1 MRAREGTY
9 AGLVIL
15 TIAILAGS
23 VVYVYTTENA
33 QISSLKADDSNLCA
47 AVTTVVNSVYSVYM
61 NTTQTMQQQ
70 IQQDNSMIAA
80 LNSTRPSGYAGMITT
95 LQNQISQDLSIVSA
109 MNDFTSVSSQLTAN
123 PCAHGLTSLQ

>member
-23 VVYVYTTENA
+23 VVYVYTAESA
-33 QISSLKADDSNLCA
+33 QISSLKADGRDLCA
-47 AVTTVVNSVYSVYM
+47 RVNTVVDSVVNVYQ

-70 IQQDNSMIAA
+70 VQQDNSMIAI

-95 LQNQISQDLSIVSA
+95 LQNQITQDLAIVAS
-109 MNDFTSVSSQLTAN
+109 MNDFTS
-123 PCAHGLTSLQ
+123 LTSSGSGSCLPFG